1 VASSYELR
9 LDASASRMLQRIPE
23 RHCFSIV
30 AFMTGPLLRAPWR
43 VGKAMRF
50 ELHRRRSARIGPY
63 CIVYLVDD
71 DAGVVAVER
80 IAHRADVYRP
90 R

>member
-1 VASSYELR
+1 LYAVR
-9 LDASASRMLQRIPE
+9 LDASASRSLERIPE
-23 RHCFSIV
+23 RHFFSIV
-30 AFMTGPLLRAPWR
+30 AFMTGPLLREPWR

-50 ELHRRRSARIGPY
+50 ELDRRRSARVGPY
-63 CIVYLVDD
+63 RIVYLVDD